1 MGPSERLTAPL
12 ERRADHWWL
21 QGLSERL
28 AGLPERL
35 RGLPDRW
42 RVAAIVPLALFAVA
56 AAAEPPS
63 VVDSVQVD
71 GDQIIVLIA
80 GRDQGSPTGISSV
93 DGGVT
98 WSAYYGRQVRPP
110 QTAACVP
117 GQAQRC
123 YRVLPGRPAVAE
135 SDDGGKTWRPS
146 WSLSDDQYD
155 RLARRSTVGPRSLAL
170 AVQARP
176 GGHVVVVADGLDGVL
191 VRDVA
196 GTWRRVGWPEP
207 LAFAG
212 DETANLDPEQRVALV
227 LAALML
233 LGAVGTGMR
242 RLGGVYAVSALVVCV
257 GLYAMLGADR
267 DPAAGVTALGA
278 MVCFLV
284 AIAGQARGVTVA
296 VGFGAA
302 PLVYAAVYM
311 PFYGWAHGMPGSYAV
326 AVGAAVVMTAG
337 VVAASGALIRRDLHR
352 RTATY
357 SPLEPTQAP

>member
-1 MGPSERLTAPL
+1 M
-12 ERRADHWWL
+12 
-21 QGLSERL
+21 ERL

-35 RGLPDRW
+35 RGFPARLKRPPERW
-42 RVAAIVPLALFAVA
+42 RAAAIVPVALFAMA

-80 GRDQGSPTGISSV
+80 DRDQGAATGISSV

-98 WSAYYGRQVRPP
+98 WSEYYGRQVRVRPP

-155 RLARRSTVGPRSLAL
+155 RLARRYSTGGPRSLAL

-176 GGHVVVVADGLDGVL
+176 GGHVVVVANGLDGVL
-191 VRDVA
+191 VRDVE
-196 GTWRRVGWPEP
+196 GTWRPVGWPEP
-207 LAFAG
+207 LSSPG

-242 RLGGVYAVSALVVCV
+242 RLGGVYAGSALVVCV

-267 DPAAGVTALGA
+267 DPAAGVTVLGA

-284 AIAGQARGVTVA
+284 AIAGQARGVAVA

-311 PFYGWAHGMPGSYAV
+311 PFYGWAHGMPGSYAL
-326 AVGAAVVMTAG
+326 AVGAAAVMTAG

-357 SPLEPTQAP
+357 

>member
-1 MGPSERLTAPL
+1 M
-12 ERRADHWWL
+12 
-21 QGLSERL
+21 
-28 AGLPERL
+28 
-35 RGLPDRW
+35 
-42 RVAAIVPLALFAVA
+42 VAVVPLAGFAVA
-56 AAAEPPS
+56 ATAAAEPPS
-63 VVDSVQVD
+63 VADSVQVE
-71 GDQIIVLIA
+71 GDQIVVLIA
-80 GRDQGSPTGISSV
+80 GRDQGSTTGISSV

-98 WSAYYGRQVRPP
+98 WSDYYGRPVRPP

-117 GQAQRC
+117 GQPQRC

-155 RLARRSTVGPRSLAL
+155 RLARRYDPSSTAGPRSLAL

-176 GGHVVVVADGLDGVL
+176 GGHVVVVANGLDGVL

-196 GTWRRVGWPEP
+196 GTWRREGWPEP
-207 LAFAG
+207 LAFVG

-242 RLGGVYAVSALVVCV
+242 RFGGVYAASALVVCV
-257 GLYAMLGADR
+257 GLYVALGADG
-267 DPAAGVTALGA
+267 DPAALATGMTLLGA
-278 MVCFLV
+278 MVCLAV
-284 AIAGQARGVTVA
+284 AIAGLASGVAVA

-302 PLVYAAVYM
+302 PLVYAAVYV
-311 PFYGWAHGMPGSYAV
+311 PFYGWVHGMPGSYAM

-337 VVAASGALIRRDLHR
+337 VVAASGALIKRDIHH

-357 SPLEPTQAP
+357 GPA